1 MSNESPTPLH
11 PGWLTGDAD
20 EPSETDYRLVLAEI
34 EKRAAETGESFED
47 ALMSVIKSDDRKT
60 VLLGH
65 VLFSNDQDQ
74 EHLQNLIGEPGLTKI
89 CNAFQAL
96 HDRQSDN
103 E

>member
-1 MSNESPTPLH
+1 MSDQSQTPLH
-11 PGWLTGDAD
+11 PGCLTSDAD
-20 EPSETDYRLVLAEI
+20 EPSKTDYRLVLAEI

-47 ALMSVIKSDDRKT
+47 ALMNVIKSDDRKV

-74 EHLQNLIGEPGLTKI
+74 EYLQNLIGEPGLTKI
-89 CNAFQAL
+89 WRAFQAL

>member
-11 PGWLTGDAD
+11 PGWLVGDAD

-34 EKRAAETGESFED
+34 EKRAAETGDSFED
-47 ALMSVIKSDDRKT
+47 ALMNVVKSDHRKT

-65 VLFSNDQDQ
+65 VLFSNDHDQ
-74 EHLQNLIGEPGLTKI
+74 EYLRNLIGELGLTKI
-89 CNAFQAL
+89 WRAFQAL

>member
-1 MSNESPTPLH
+1 MIDEKPTPLH
-11 PGWLTGDAD
+11 PGLLAGDAD
-20 EPSETDYRLVLAEI
+20 EPSEADFRLLLAEI
-34 EKRAAETGESFED
+34 DKRAAETGESFED
-47 ALMSVIKSDDRKT
+47 ALMNVIKSDDRKM

-74 EHLQNLIGEPGLTKI
+74 EYLQNLIGEPGLTKI
-89 CNAFQAL
+89 WRAFQAL